1 MNQYPVTL
9 ATSLFSFLTVLDSE
23 EFSRTSV
30 SCASITHDQNIQKRQ
45 IASNIMRLPKI
56 MQHGTQLLATTRDK
70 RRRNS
75 KAESPRAHLP
85 ARAVGRSMEWKAEA
99 GAELSRGS

>member
-30 SCASITHDQNIQKRQ
+30 SCASVTHDQNMQNRQ
-45 IASNIMRLPKI
+45 VASDMRLPKI
-56 MQHGTQLLATTRDK
+56 MQHDTQLAASDDQRQASAKLESRVAAGPPASE
-70 RRRNS
+70 RRWPFHRM
-75 KAESPRAHLP
+75 
-85 ARAVGRSMEWKAEA
+85 G
-99 GAELSRGS
+99 GRGSSK

>member
-45 IASNIMRLPKI
+45 IESNIMRLPKI
-56 MQHGTQLLATTRDK
+56 MQHDTQLAASDDQRQASAKLESRVAAGPPASESRWPFH
-70 RRRNS
+70 RMGGGGSS
-75 KAESPRAHLP
+75 K
-85 ARAVGRSMEWKAEA
+85 
-99 GAELSRGS
+99 